1 MAIPNLSATAETF
14 MATVI
19 LIRGGRVMKKFFYFA
34 AFAACVL
41 TSCQQVEKD
50 IKTPEENES
59 QDKKETPGLVFTATT
74 ESSATKTALEENSGN
89 YNVAW
94 RSGDEITI
102 IDAAATPNV
111 GVYSTSSNTTSADFT
126 FASGAEA
133 STAPFKA
140 WYPASIYN
148 NGAPTLPA
156 TQEYVE
162 GNIAGS
168 PMFASSSTTSL
179 KFKNLAGII
188 CLNLST
194 GMADIS
200 VASIALS
207 ATQPM
212 SGPISNA
219 ESLSSETPV
228 AATVSGSAG
237 ITLDCGTGV
246 AINGTPKPFYFAVP
260 AGSYTGLSITVTATT
275 GAYQTF
281 TLKADKTIVVER
293 SQITDI
299 NLTANN
305 ILYDLPAY
313 YSPAEYLAS
322 TGTQYIDTGVPCDWQ
337 DFVDIDFMYTGREP
351 GNVHPSEGGSVFG
364 AHGWSKANGIYEK
377 CIYWRGFGKIA
388 YNFALD
394 TQYNVKTVDGTHSS
408 INGVTYQIDVT
419 GSVDVAPCNFALFAN
434 YSDYNN
440 QGWTYFSIARIYFCK
455 IYDRNHMWLRYFVP
469 CVRTSDGKPGMFDR
483 VTGAFYVNNG
493 TGEFNTNLTPTV
505 TSYDLT
511 AGDVTVPAGETAT
524 VTGSNANSV
533 LTIGTGATVT
543 LEDATLKQIVTEGDA
558 TLILSG
564 TNTQTTEFTG
574 AAIQIAD
581 NATLTIDGTGSLNVD
596 RKWSRDYGCIFGP
609 NSNLVVNGGTM
620 VLYSNKGAGNR
631 VCMAVYLNNYTQN
644 GGSVEAYGRYTNN
657 DANSYVNGMEISN
670 DVLITGGSL
679 RTEGATALWVGNNI
693 SISGGTVTAIGTGA
707 QYSGSTGI
715 VPGGNKTGGKLTIS
729 GGTVRAEGNGGGDGQ
744 GPGIGRRTD
753 ACGDII
759 ISGGDVTV
767 SSTGNGFPGGAAA
780 IGTGTDA
787 VDIGCNIT
795 ITSGITR
802 LVVTKGVN
810 AQAPIGKGNAS
821 SSVGTITIDGVVNP
835 TAESFFENLNLEVS
849 NGGNTWTLTP
859 VSNTPASLA
868 NLKDMVNADKDVSG
882 YIGRYVYSDG
892 SIGTDETDAIG
903 LVAYMNKTATQ
914 LTGINEACRILVLG
928 ISDISSGTDVGAAWD
943 LCNAKG
949 YAIAGVDWSNWRIPT
964 TGQWNV
970 ICQSDG
976 LGQGSFAN
984 LSGDDSKAKLN
995 RALTYWTSS
1004 IHHNDAND
1012 YGWPWTINYSDP
1024 GNDAN
1029 LAYVNW
1035 SWARSDYQ
1043 RAARAVFGF

>member
-14 MATVI
+14 MATVT
-19 LIRGGRVMKKFFYFA
+19 LIRGGRVMKKLFYFA

-41 TSCQQVEKD
+41 TSCQQVEKEED
-50 IKTPEENES
+50 IK
-59 QDKKETPGLVFTATT
+59 TPGLVFTATT
-74 ESSATKTALEENSGN
+74 ESSATKTALEEDSGN

-102 IDAAATPNV
+102 VDAAATPNV
-111 GVYSTSSNTTSADFT
+111 GVYSTSSNTTTSADFT
-126 FASGAEA
+126 FDSGKKA

-237 ITLDCGTGV
+237 VTLNCGAGV

-260 AGSYTGLSITVTATT
+260 EGSYTGLAITVTTT
-275 GAYQTF
+275 GGAYQTF
-281 TLKADKTIVVER
+281 TLKAERSIVVER
-293 SQITDI
+293 SRITSI
-299 NLTANN
+299 SLTANN
-305 ILYDLPAY
+305 I
-313 YSPAEYLAS
+313 
-322 TGTQYIDTGVPCDWQ
+322 
-337 DFVDIDFMYTGREP
+337 
-351 GNVHPSEGGSVFG
+351 HSE
-364 AHGWSKANGIYEK
+364 
-377 CIYWRGFGKIA
+377 
-388 YNFALD
+388 
-394 TQYNVKTVDGTHSS
+394 
-408 INGVTYQIDVT
+408 
-419 GSVDVAPCNFALFAN
+419 
-434 YSDYNN
+434 
-440 QGWTYFSIARIYFCK
+440 
-455 IYDRNHMWLRYFVP
+455 
-469 CVRTSDGKPGMFDR
+469 
-483 VTGAFYVNNG
+483 
-493 TGEFNTNLTPTV
+493 
-505 TSYDLT
+505 YDLT
-511 AGDVTVPAGETAT
+511 ADNVTVPAGAMAT
-524 VTGSNANSV
+524 VSGSSDAHT
-533 LTIGTGATVT
+533 LTIEAGATVT
-543 LEDATLKQIVTEGDA
+543 LEDATCKQIITHGDA
-558 TLILSG
+558 TLILNG
-564 TNTQTTEFTG
+564 ANVVAPITTDRFN
-574 AAIQIAD
+574 AIIPAD
-581 NATLTIDGTGSLNVD
+581 NSTLTIGGTGSLD
-596 RKWSRDYGCIFGP
+596 CSRWSSGTMNYCIN
-609 NSNLVVNGGTM
+609 NSTVNLVIDGG
-620 VLYSNKGAGNR
+620 VLTFNSSRYRSPS
-631 VCMAVYLNNYTQN
+631 AVVVNNYTQT
-644 GGSVEAYGRYTNN
+644 GGTVSISVSSNNSDGDRYPEGLYAYGN
-657 DANSYVNGMEISN
+657 IS
-670 DVLITGGSL
+670 ISGGSL
-679 RTEGATALWVGNNI
+679 TANGSVAVFAKGDMTICGGTVNATGDYRHYYGSSGLTALGTLT
-693 SISGGTVTAIGTGA
+693 ISGGTVTA
-707 QYSGSTGI
+707 SGSGGAVTGPGIGSVSTCGDI
-715 VPGGNKTGGKLTIS
+715 VIS
-729 GGTVRAEGNGGGDGQ
+729 GGTVTATGNNSYGAYGSAGIGTCSGGG
-744 GPGIGRRTD
+744 T
-753 ACGDII
+753 CG
-759 ISGGDVTV
+759 
-767 SSTGNGFPGGAAA
+767 
-780 IGTGTDA
+780 
-787 VDIGCNIT
+787 NIT
-795 ITSGITR
+795 ITNGITR
-802 LVVTKGVN
+802 LVVTKASN
-810 AQAPIGKGNAS
+810 AQAPIGNGNPS
-821 SSVGTITIDGVVNP
+821 GTVGTITIDGVVNP

-859 VSNTPASLA
+859 ASNTPASLA
-868 NLKDMVNADKDVSG
+868 HLKDLVNAGKDASA
-882 YIGRYVYSDG
+882 YLGRYVYADG

-1004 IHHNDAND
+1004 IHHNDAMD

-1035 SWARSDYQ
+1035 GWARSDNQ

>member
-1 MAIPNLSATAETF
+1 MAIPNLSAKEETF

-19 LIRGGRVMKKFFYFA
+19 LIRGGRVMKKLFYFA

-41 TSCQQVEKD
+41 TSCQQALDIQEK
-50 IKTPEENES
+50 EE
-59 QDKKETPGLVFTATT
+59 DLKTPGLVFTATT
-74 ESSATKTALEENSGN
+74 ESSATKTALEEESGN
-89 YNVAW
+89 YNVVW

-111 GVYSTSSNTTSADFT
+111 GVYSTGSNTTSADFT
-126 FASGAEA
+126 FDSGKKASA
-133 STAPFKA
+133 APFKA

-156 TQEYVE
+156 TQKYVE

-260 AGSYTGLSITVTATT
+260 AGTYSGLSITVRATT

-293 SQITDI
+293 SKITDI

-305 ILYDLPAY
+305 I
-313 YSPAEYLAS
+313 
-322 TGTQYIDTGVPCDWQ
+322 
-337 DFVDIDFMYTGREP
+337 
-351 GNVHPSEGGSVFG
+351 HSEF
-364 AHGWSKANGIYEK
+364 
-377 CIYWRGFGKIA
+377 
-388 YNFALD
+388 
-394 TQYNVKTVDGTHSS
+394 
-408 INGVTYQIDVT
+408 
-419 GSVDVAPCNFALFAN
+419 
-434 YSDYNN
+434 
-440 QGWTYFSIARIYFCK
+440 
-455 IYDRNHMWLRYFVP
+455 
-469 CVRTSDGKPGMFDR
+469 
-483 VTGAFYVNNG
+483 
-493 TGEFNTNLTPTV
+493 
-505 TSYDLT
+505 DLT
-511 AGDVTVPAGETAT
+511 AGDVTVPAGALAT
-524 VTGSNANSV
+524 VTGSSDEHT
-533 LTIGTGATVT
+533 LTIGAGATVT
-543 LEDATLKQIVTEGDA
+543 LEDATCKQIITHGDA
-558 TLILSG
+558 TLILNG
-564 TNTQTTEFTG
+564 ANVVAPITTDRFN
-574 AAIQIAD
+574 AIIPAD
-581 NATLTIDGTGSLNVD
+581 NSTLTIGGTGSLD
-596 RKWSRDYGCIFGP
+596 CSRWSSGTMNYCIN
-609 NSNLVVNGGTM
+609 NSTVNLVIDGGVLTFNSSRYKSPSAVVVND
-620 VLYSNKGAGNR
+620 
-631 VCMAVYLNNYTQN
+631 YTQN
-644 GGSVEAYGRYTNN
+644 SGTVSISVSSNNNDGDRYPEGLYAYGNISISGGSLTANGSVAVFAKGDMTISGGTVSATGDYRHYYGSSGLTALGTLTISGGSVTASGSGG
-657 DANSYVNGMEISN
+657 AV
-670 DVLITGGSL
+670 TGPGIGSVS
-679 RTEGATALWVGNNI
+679 TCGDIV
-693 SISGGTVTAIGTGA
+693 ISGGTVTATGSNSYGANGSAGIGTG
-707 QYSGSTGI
+707 
-715 VPGGNKTGGKLTIS
+715 S
-729 GGTVRAEGNGGGDGQ
+729 GGGT
-744 GPGIGRRTD
+744 
-753 ACGDII
+753 CGH
-759 ISGGDVTV
+759 
-767 SSTGNGFPGGAAA
+767 
-780 IGTGTDA
+780 
-787 VDIGCNIT
+787 IT

-802 LVVTKGVN
+802 LVVTKASS
-810 AQAPIGKGNAS
+810 AQAPIGNGKPDGT
-821 SSVGTITIDGVVNP
+821 VGTITIDGVVNP

-859 VSNTPASLA
+859 ASNTPASLA
-868 NLKDMVNADKDVSG
+868 HLKDLVNAGKDASA
-882 YIGRYVYSDG
+882 YLGRYVYADG

-949 YAIAGVDWSNWRIPT
+949 YAIAGADWSNWRIPT

-1043 RAARAVFGF
+1043 RATRAVFGF

>member
-1 MAIPNLSATAETF
+1 
-14 MATVI
+14 
-19 LIRGGRVMKKFFYFA
+19 MKKLFYFA

-41 TSCQQVEKD
+41 TSCQQALDIQEK
-50 IKTPEENES
+50 EE
-59 QDKKETPGLVFTATT
+59 DLKTPGLVFTATT
-74 ESSATKTALEENSGN
+74 ESSATKTALEEDSGN

-102 IDAAATPNV
+102 VDAAATPNV
-111 GVYSTSSNTTSADFT
+111 GVYSTDSNTTSADFT
-126 FASGAEA
+126 FASGKKA

-156 TQEYVE
+156 TQKYVE

-200 VASIALS
+200 VARIALS

-237 ITLDCGTGV
+237 VTLDCGAGV

-260 AGSYTGLSITVTATT
+260 AGSYTGLAITVTTT
-275 GAYQTF
+275 GGAYQTF
-281 TLKADKTIVVER
+281 TLKADRTIVVGR

-305 ILYDLPAY
+305 I
-313 YSPAEYLAS
+313 
-322 TGTQYIDTGVPCDWQ
+322 
-337 DFVDIDFMYTGREP
+337 
-351 GNVHPSEGGSVFG
+351 HSE
-364 AHGWSKANGIYEK
+364 
-377 CIYWRGFGKIA
+377 
-388 YNFALD
+388 
-394 TQYNVKTVDGTHSS
+394 
-408 INGVTYQIDVT
+408 
-419 GSVDVAPCNFALFAN
+419 
-434 YSDYNN
+434 
-440 QGWTYFSIARIYFCK
+440 
-455 IYDRNHMWLRYFVP
+455 
-469 CVRTSDGKPGMFDR
+469 
-483 VTGAFYVNNG
+483 
-493 TGEFNTNLTPTV
+493 
-505 TSYDLT
+505 YDLT
-511 AGDVTVPAGETAT
+511 ADNITVPAGAVAT
-524 VTGSNANSV
+524 VSGSSDAHT
-533 LTIGTGATVT
+533 LTIEAGATVT
-543 LEDATLKQIVTEGDA
+543 LEDATCKQIITHGDA
-558 TLILSG
+558 TLILNG
-564 TNTQTTEFTG
+564 ANVVAPITTDRFN
-574 AAIQIAD
+574 AIIPAD
-581 NATLTIDGTGSLNVD
+581 NSTLTIGGTGSLD
-596 RKWSRDYGCIFGP
+596 CSRWSSGTMNYCIN
-609 NSNLVVNGGTM
+609 NSTVNLVIDGG
-620 VLYSNKGAGNR
+620 VLTFNSSRYKSPS
-631 VCMAVYLNNYTQN
+631 AVVVNNYTQN
-644 GGSVEAYGRYTNN
+644 SGTVSISVSSNNNDGDRYPEGLYAYGN
-657 DANSYVNGMEISN
+657 IS
-670 DVLITGGSL
+670 ISGGSL
-679 RTEGATALWVGNNI
+679 TANGSVAVFAKGDMTISGGTVSATGDYRHYYGSSGLTALGTLT
-693 SISGGTVTAIGTGA
+693 ISGGTVTA
-707 QYSGSTGI
+707 SGSGGAVTGPGIGSVSTCGDI
-715 VPGGNKTGGKLTIS
+715 VIS
-729 GGTVRAEGNGGGDGQ
+729 GGTVTA
-744 GPGIGRRTD
+744 
-753 ACGDII
+753 
-759 ISGGDVTV
+759 
-767 SSTGNGFPGGAAA
+767 TGNNSYSAYGSAG
-780 IGTGTDA
+780 IGTGSGVGTC
-787 VDIGCNIT
+787 GNIT
-795 ITSGITR
+795 ITNGITR
-802 LVVTKGVN
+802 LVITKASN
-810 AQAPIGKGNAS
+810 AQAPIGNGNPS
-821 SSVGTITIDGVVNP
+821 GTVGTITIDGVVTP
-835 TAESFFENLNLEVS
+835 AAESFFENLNLEVS

-859 VSNTPASLA
+859 ASNTPASLA
-868 NLKDMVNADKDVSG
+868 HLKDLVNAGKDASA
-882 YIGRYVYSDG
+882 YLGRYVYADG

-1004 IHHNDAND
+1004 IHHNDTMD

-1043 RAARAVFGF
+1043 RAARAVFGY

>member
-1 MAIPNLSATAETF
+1 
-14 MATVI
+14 
-19 LIRGGRVMKKFFYFA
+19 MKKLFYFA

-41 TSCQQVEKD
+41 TSCQQVLDIQEKEEA

-59 QDKKETPGLVFTATT
+59 QGKKETPGLVFTAIT

-102 IDAAATPNV
+102 VDAAATPNV
-111 GVYSTSSNTTSADFT
+111 GVYSTTSNTTSADFT
-126 FASGAEA
+126 FALKGAEA

-237 ITLDCGTGV
+237 VTLNCGAGV

-281 TLKADKTIVVER
+281 TLKADRTIVVER

-377 CIYWRGFGKIA
+377 CIYWRGFGKID
-388 YNFALD
+388 YDFALD
-394 TQYNVKTVDGTHSS
+394 TRYNVKTVDGTHSS

-419 GSVDVAPCNFALFAN
+419 GSVGVAPSNFALFAN
-434 YSDYNN
+434 YSDYNS
-440 QGWTYFSIARIYFCK
+440 QGWTYFSVARIYSCK
-455 IYDRNHMWLRYFVP
+455 LYDSNHMWLRYFVP
-469 CVRTSDGKPGMFDR
+469 CVRTADGKPGMFDR
-483 VTGAFYVNNG
+483 VAGTFYTNSG
-493 TGEFNTNLTPTV
+493 TGEFTTDL
-505 TSYDLT
+505 SSSIYDLT
-511 AGDVTVPAGETAT
+511 SGNVTVPEATTAK
-524 VTGSNANSV
+524 VTGTNADAV
-533 LTIGTGATVT
+533 LTIGAGATVT

-564 TNTQTTEFTG
+564 TNTQNTEFTG

-581 NATLTIDGTGSLNVD
+581 NATLTIDGTGSLNVN
-596 RKWSRDYGCIFGP
+596 RGWSYDYGCIFGP

-644 GGSVEAYGRYTNN
+644 GGSVEAYGQFTNN
-657 DANSYVNGMEISN
+657 DSNSYANGMQISN

-693 SISGGTVTAIGTGA
+693 SISGGTVTAIGSSA

-780 IGTGTDA
+780 IGSGSDA
-787 VDIGCNIT
+787 VAVGCNIT

-835 TAESFFENLNLEVS
+835 TAESFFEHLNLEVS

-859 VSNTPASLA
+859 ASNTPPTSLA
-868 NLKDMVNADKDVSG
+868 DLKDMVNAGKDASA
-882 YIGRYVYSDG
+882 YLGRYVYADG
-892 SIGTDETDAIG
+892 RIGTDATDAIG
-903 LVAYMNKTATQ
+903 LVAYMASTGSAVTAVD
-914 LTGINEACRILVLG
+914 ASCRILVMDLA
-928 ISDISSGTDVGAAWD
+928 DLTDVSCDEAWGV
-943 LCNAKG
+943 LNGKPV
-949 YAIAGVDWSNWRIPT
+949 AITGVNWTNWRVPST
-964 TGQWNV
+964 SQWIG
-970 ICQSDG
+970 ICSAGG
-976 LGQGSFAN
+976 LGLGSFAN
-984 LSGDDSKAKLN
+984 LCGSESKAKLSQS
-995 RALTYWTSS
+995 LVYWTSS
-1004 IHHNDAND
+1004 IHHSDAYD
-1012 YGWPWTINYSDP
+1012 MGWPYTIQYSTDT
-1024 GNDAN
+1024 NDDSN
-1029 LAYVNW
+1029 HITKVYWN
-1035 SWARSDYQ
+1035 WARSDNK
-1043 RAARAVFGF
+1043 RNARAVFGF

>member
-1 MAIPNLSATAETF
+1 MAIPNLSAKEETF

-19 LIRGGRVMKKFFYFA
+19 LIRGGRVMKKLFYFA

-41 TSCQQVEKD
+41 TSCQQALDIQEK
-50 IKTPEENES
+50 EE
-59 QDKKETPGLVFTATT
+59 DLKTPGLVFTATT
-74 ESSATKTALEENSGN
+74 ESSATKTALEEESGN
-89 YNVAW
+89 YNVVW

-111 GVYSTSSNTTSADFT
+111 GVYSTGSNTTSADFT
-126 FASGAEA
+126 FDSGKKASA
-133 STAPFKA
+133 APFKA

-156 TQEYVE
+156 TQKYVE

-219 ESLSSETPV
+219 EFLSSETPV

-260 AGSYTGLSITVTATT
+260 AGTYSGLSITVRATT

-293 SQITDI
+293 SKITDI

-305 ILYDLPAY
+305 I
-313 YSPAEYLAS
+313 
-322 TGTQYIDTGVPCDWQ
+322 
-337 DFVDIDFMYTGREP
+337 
-351 GNVHPSEGGSVFG
+351 HSEF
-364 AHGWSKANGIYEK
+364 
-377 CIYWRGFGKIA
+377 
-388 YNFALD
+388 
-394 TQYNVKTVDGTHSS
+394 
-408 INGVTYQIDVT
+408 
-419 GSVDVAPCNFALFAN
+419 
-434 YSDYNN
+434 
-440 QGWTYFSIARIYFCK
+440 
-455 IYDRNHMWLRYFVP
+455 
-469 CVRTSDGKPGMFDR
+469 
-483 VTGAFYVNNG
+483 
-493 TGEFNTNLTPTV
+493 
-505 TSYDLT
+505 DLT
-511 AGDVTVPAGETAT
+511 AGDVTVPAGALAT
-524 VTGSNANSV
+524 VTGSSDEHT
-533 LTIGTGATVT
+533 LTIGAGATVT
-543 LEDATLKQIVTEGDA
+543 LEDATCKQIITHGDA
-558 TLILSG
+558 TLILNG
-564 TNTQTTEFTG
+564 ANVVAPITTDRFN
-574 AAIQIAD
+574 AIIPAD
-581 NATLTIDGTGSLNVD
+581 NSTLTIGGTGSLD
-596 RKWSRDYGCIFGP
+596 CSRWSSGTMNYCIN
-609 NSNLVVNGGTM
+609 NSTVNLVIDGGVLTFNSSRYKSPSAVVVND
-620 VLYSNKGAGNR
+620 
-631 VCMAVYLNNYTQN
+631 YTQN
-644 GGSVEAYGRYTNN
+644 SGTVSISVSSNNNDGDRYPEGLYAYGNISISGGSLTANGSVAVFAKGDMTISGGTVSATGDYRHYYGSSGLTALGTLTISGGSVTASGSGG
-657 DANSYVNGMEISN
+657 AV
-670 DVLITGGSL
+670 TGPGIGSVS
-679 RTEGATALWVGNNI
+679 TCGDIV
-693 SISGGTVTAIGTGA
+693 ISGGTVTATGSNSYGANGSAGIGTG
-707 QYSGSTGI
+707 
-715 VPGGNKTGGKLTIS
+715 S
-729 GGTVRAEGNGGGDGQ
+729 GGGT
-744 GPGIGRRTD
+744 
-753 ACGDII
+753 CGH
-759 ISGGDVTV
+759 
-767 SSTGNGFPGGAAA
+767 
-780 IGTGTDA
+780 
-787 VDIGCNIT
+787 IT

-802 LVVTKGVN
+802 LVVTKASS
-810 AQAPIGKGNAS
+810 AQAPIGNGKPDGT
-821 SSVGTITIDGVVNP
+821 VGTITIDGVVNP

-859 VSNTPASLA
+859 ASNTPASLA
-868 NLKDMVNADKDVSG
+868 HLKDLVNAGKDASA
-882 YIGRYVYSDG
+882 YLGRYVYADG

-949 YAIAGVDWSNWRIPT
+949 YAIAGADWSNWRIPT

>member
-1 MAIPNLSATAETF
+1 
-14 MATVI
+14 
-19 LIRGGRVMKKFFYFA
+19 MKKLFYFA
-34 AFAACVL
+34 AFVACVL
-41 TSCQQVEKD
+41 TSCQQVLDIQENEED

-59 QDKKETPGLVFTATT
+59 QGKKETPGLVFTATT

-102 IDAAATPNV
+102 VDAAATPNV
-111 GVYSTSSNTTSADFT
+111 GVYSTTSNTTSAHFT
-126 FASGAEA
+126 FASGTEA

-148 NGAPTLPA
+148 NGTPALPSA
-156 TQEYVE
+156 QEYVE

-237 ITLDCGTGV
+237 ITLNCGAGV

-260 AGSYTGLSITVTATT
+260 AGTYSGLSITITATS
-275 GAYQTF
+275 GATQTF
-281 TLKADKTIVVER
+281 TLKAERTIVVER
-293 SQITDI
+293 SQITNI

-305 ILYDLPAY
+305 I
-313 YSPAEYLAS
+313 
-322 TGTQYIDTGVPCDWQ
+322 
-337 DFVDIDFMYTGREP
+337 
-351 GNVHPSEGGSVFG
+351 HSE
-364 AHGWSKANGIYEK
+364 
-377 CIYWRGFGKIA
+377 
-388 YNFALD
+388 
-394 TQYNVKTVDGTHSS
+394 
-408 INGVTYQIDVT
+408 
-419 GSVDVAPCNFALFAN
+419 
-434 YSDYNN
+434 
-440 QGWTYFSIARIYFCK
+440 
-455 IYDRNHMWLRYFVP
+455 
-469 CVRTSDGKPGMFDR
+469 
-483 VTGAFYVNNG
+483 
-493 TGEFNTNLTPTV
+493 
-505 TSYDLT
+505 YDLT
-511 AGDVTVPAGETAT
+511 ADNVTVPAGALAT
-524 VTGSNANSV
+524 VTGSSDEHT
-533 LTIGTGATVT
+533 LTIGAGATVT
-543 LEDATLKQIVTEGDA
+543 LEDATCKQIITHGDA
-558 TLILSG
+558 TLILNG
-564 TNTQTTEFTG
+564 ANVVAPITTDHFN
-574 AAIQIAD
+574 AIIPAD
-581 NATLTIDGTGSLNVD
+581 NSTLTIGGTGSLD
-596 RKWSRDYGCIFGP
+596 CSRWSSGTMNYCIN
-609 NSNLVVNGGTM
+609 NSTVNLVIDGG
-620 VLYSNKGAGNR
+620 VLTFNSSRYRSPS
-631 VCMAVYLNNYTQN
+631 AVVVNNYTQT
-644 GGSVEAYGRYTNN
+644 GGTVSISVSSNNSDGDRYPEGLYAYGN
-657 DANSYVNGMEISN
+657 IS
-670 DVLITGGSL
+670 ISGGSL
-679 RTEGATALWVGNNI
+679 TANGSVAVFAKGDMTICGGTVNATGDYRHYYGSSGLTALGTLT
-693 SISGGTVTAIGTGA
+693 ISGGTVTA
-707 QYSGSTGI
+707 SGSGGAVTGPGIGSVSTCGDI
-715 VPGGNKTGGKLTIS
+715 VIS
-729 GGTVRAEGNGGGDGQ
+729 GGTVTA
-744 GPGIGRRTD
+744 
-753 ACGDII
+753 
-759 ISGGDVTV
+759 
-767 SSTGNGFPGGAAA
+767 TGNNSYGAYGSAG
-780 IGTGTDA
+780 IGTGSGGGTC
-787 VDIGCNIT
+787 GHIT

-802 LVVTKGVN
+802 LVVTKASS
-810 AQAPIGKGNAS
+810 AQAPIGNGKPDGT
-821 SSVGTITIDGVVNP
+821 VGTITIDGVENP
-835 TAESFFENLNLEVS
+835 TAESFFEGLSLAVS

-859 VSNTPASLA
+859 ASNTPASLA
-868 NLKDMVNADKDVSG
+868 HLKDLVNAGKDASA
-882 YIGRYVYSDG
+882 YLGRYVYADG

-1004 IHHNDAND
+1004 IHHNDAMD

-1035 SWARSDYQ
+1035 GWARSDNQ

>member
-1 MAIPNLSATAETF
+1 
-14 MATVI
+14 
-19 LIRGGRVMKKFFYFA
+19 MKKLFYFA

-41 TSCQQVEKD
+41 TSCQQVLDIQEKEED

-59 QDKKETPGLVFTATT
+59 QGKKETPGLVFTATT
-74 ESSATKTALEENSGN
+74 ESSGTKTALEEDSGN

-102 IDAAATPNV
+102 IDAAATPHV
-111 GVYSTSSNTTSADFT
+111 GVYTTISNTTSADFT
-126 FASGAEA
+126 FALKGAEA

-148 NGAPTLPA
+148 NGTPALPSA
-156 TQEYVE
+156 QEYVE
-162 GNIAGS
+162 GNIACS

-219 ESLSSETPV
+219 GSLSSETAV

-237 ITLDCGTGV
+237 VTLYCGAGV

-260 AGSYTGLSITVTATT
+260 AGTYTGLSITVIATT

-305 ILYDLPAY
+305 ILYDLPAS

-322 TGTQYIDTGVPCDWQ
+322 DGTQYIDTGVPCDWQ
-337 DFVDIDFMYTGREP
+337 DFVDIDFMYTGTEP

-364 AHGWSKANGIYEK
+364 AHGWSQANGIYEK

-388 YNFALD
+388 YDFALD

-408 INGVTYQIDVT
+408 INGVSYQIDDT
-419 GSVDVAPCNFALFAN
+419 GSAGVAPSNFALFAN
-434 YSDYNN
+434 YSDYNS
-440 QGWTYFSIARIYFCK
+440 QGWTYFSVARIYSCK
-455 IYDRNHMWLRYFVP
+455 LYDSNHMWLRYFVP
-469 CVRTSDGKPGMFDR
+469 CVRTADGKPGMFDR
-483 VTGAFYVNNG
+483 VTGAFYTNSG
-493 TGEFNTNLTPTV
+493 TGEFTTDL
-505 TSYDLT
+505 SSSIYDLT
-511 AGDVTVPAGETAT
+511 SGNVTVPEGATAT
-524 VTGSNANSV
+524 VTGTNADAV
-533 LTIGTGATVT
+533 LTIGAGATVT
-543 LEDATLKQIVTEGDA
+543 MEDATCRQIITQGDA
-558 TLILSG
+558 TLIL
-564 TNTQTTEFTG
+564 NG
-574 AAIQIAD
+574 ANVVAPITVDGFNAIIPAD
-581 NATLTIDGTGSLNVD
+581 NSTLTIGGTGSLDCSRWTSGTMNYCINNSTVD
-596 RKWSRDYGCIFGP
+596 LVIEGGVLTFNSSRYKSP
-609 NSNLVVNGGTM
+609 SAVVVNNYRQTGGT
-620 VLYSNKGAGNR
+620 VSISVSSNNNDGDRYPEGLY
-631 VCMAVYLNNYTQN
+631 
-644 GGSVEAYGRYTNN
+644 AYGNI
-657 DANSYVNGMEISN
+657 DIS
-670 DVLITGGSL
+670 GGSL
-679 RTEGATALWVGNNI
+679 TANGSVAVFAKGDMTICGGTVNATGDYRHYYGSSGLTALGTLT
-693 SISGGTVTAIGTGA
+693 ISGGTVTA
-707 QYSGSTGI
+707 SGSGGAVTGPGIGSVSTCGDI
-715 VPGGNKTGGKLTIS
+715 VIS
-729 GGTVRAEGNGGGDGQ
+729 GGTVTA
-744 GPGIGRRTD
+744 
-753 ACGDII
+753 
-759 ISGGDVTV
+759 
-767 SSTGNGFPGGAAA
+767 TGNNSYGANGSAG
-780 IGTGTDA
+780 IGTGSGGGTC
-787 VDIGCNIT
+787 GNIT

-802 LVVTKGVN
+802 LVVTKASS
-810 AQAPIGKGNAS
+810 AQTPIGKGNAS

-859 VSNTPASLA
+859 ASNTLPTSLA
-868 NLKDMVNADKDVSG
+868 DLKDMVNAGKDASA
-882 YIGRYVYSDG
+882 YLGRYVYADG

-1004 IHHNDAND
+1004 IHHNDNMD

-1035 SWARSDYQ
+1035 SWARSDNQ

>member
-1 MAIPNLSATAETF
+1 
-14 MATVI
+14 
-19 LIRGGRVMKKFFYFA
+19 MKKLFYFA
-34 AFAACVL
+34 AFAACLL
-41 TSCQQVEKD
+41 TSCQQVEKEED
-50 IKTPEENES
+50 LKTPEENES

-74 ESSATKTALEENSGN
+74 ESSATKTALEEDSGN

-148 NGAPTLPA
+148 NGAPTLPSA
-156 TQEYVE
+156 QEYVE

-237 ITLDCGTGV
+237 ITLDCGAGV

-260 AGSYTGLSITVTATT
+260 AGTYSGLSITVTATT

-293 SQITDI
+293 SLITDI

-305 ILYDLPAY
+305 I
-313 YSPAEYLAS
+313 
-322 TGTQYIDTGVPCDWQ
+322 
-337 DFVDIDFMYTGREP
+337 
-351 GNVHPSEGGSVFG
+351 HSEF
-364 AHGWSKANGIYEK
+364 
-377 CIYWRGFGKIA
+377 
-388 YNFALD
+388 
-394 TQYNVKTVDGTHSS
+394 
-408 INGVTYQIDVT
+408 
-419 GSVDVAPCNFALFAN
+419 
-434 YSDYNN
+434 
-440 QGWTYFSIARIYFCK
+440 
-455 IYDRNHMWLRYFVP
+455 
-469 CVRTSDGKPGMFDR
+469 
-483 VTGAFYVNNG
+483 
-493 TGEFNTNLTPTV
+493 
-505 TSYDLT
+505 DLT
-511 AGDVTVPAGETAT
+511 AGDVIVPAGALAT

-533 LTIGTGATVT
+533 LTIGAGATVT
-543 LEDATLKQIVTEGDA
+543 LEDATLKQIVTLGDA

-564 TNTQTTEFTG
+564 TNTQNTEFTG

-596 RKWSRDYGCIFGP
+596 RGWSQNYGCIYGP
-609 NSNLVVNGGTM
+609 NANLIVNGGTM
-620 VLYSNKGAGNR
+620 ELLSNKGAGSSNTW
-631 VCMAVYLNNYTQN
+631 VAINLNNYTQN
-644 GGSVEAYGRYTNN
+644 GGSVEAYGQFTNN
-657 DANSYVNGMEISN
+657 DANSYANGMQISN

-693 SISGGTVTAIGTGA
+693 SISGGTVTAIGSGA

-787 VDIGCNIT
+787 TDVGCNIT

-835 TAESFFENLNLEVS
+835 TAESFFEHLNLEVS

-859 VSNTPASLA
+859 ASNTPPTSLA
-868 NLKDMVNADKDVSG
+868 DLKDMVNAGRNLNG
-882 YIGRYVYSDG
+882 YLGRYVYANG
-892 SIGTDETDAIG
+892 SIGTDATDAIG
-903 LVAYMNKTATQ
+903 LVAYMASTGSAVTAVD
-914 LTGINEACRILVLG
+914 ASCRILVMDLA
-928 ISDISSGTDVGAAWD
+928 DLTDVSCDEAWGV
-943 LCNAKG
+943 LNGKPV
-949 YAIAGVDWSNWRIPT
+949 AITGVNWTNWRVPST
-964 TGQWNV
+964 SQWIG
-970 ICQSDG
+970 ICSASG
-976 LGQGSFAN
+976 LGLGSFAN
-984 LSGDDSKAKLN
+984 LCGSESKAKLSQS
-995 RALTYWTSS
+995 LVYWTSS
-1004 IHHNDAND
+1004 IHHSDAYD
-1012 YGWPWTINYSDP
+1012 MGWPYTIQYSTDT
-1024 GNDAN
+1024 NDDSN
-1029 LAYVNW
+1029 HITKVYWN
-1035 SWARSDYQ
+1035 WARSDNK
-1043 RAARAVFGF
+1043 RNARAVFGF

>member
-1 MAIPNLSATAETF
+1 
-14 MATVI
+14 
-19 LIRGGRVMKKFFYFA
+19 MKKFFYFA

-41 TSCQQVEKD
+41 TSCQRVEKEED

-59 QDKKETPGLVFTATT
+59 QGKKETPGLVFTATT
-74 ESSATKTALEENSGN
+74 ESSATKTALEEDSGN

-102 IDAAATPNV
+102 VDAAATPNV

-126 FASGAEA
+126 FDSGKKA

-237 ITLDCGTGV
+237 VTLDCGAGV
-246 AINGTPKPFYFAVP
+246 AINDTPKPFYFAVP
-260 AGSYTGLSITVTATT
+260 AGTYSGLSITVIATT
-275 GAYQTF
+275 GADQTF

-293 SQITDI
+293 SKITDI

-419 GSVDVAPCNFALFAN
+419 GSVGVAPCNFALFAN
-434 YSDYNN
+434 YSDYNS
-440 QGWTYFSIARIYFCK
+440 QGWTYFSVARIYSCK
-455 IYDRNHMWLRYFVP
+455 LYDSNHMWLRYFVP

-483 VTGAFYVNNG
+483 VTGAFYTNSG
-493 TGEFNTNLTPTV
+493 TGEFSANLIPTI
-505 TSYDLT
+505 YDLT
-511 AGDVTVPAGETAT
+511 GGNVTVPEGATAK
-524 VTGSNANSV
+524 VTGSSDENT
-533 LTIGTGATVT
+533 LTIGAGATVT
-543 LEDATLKQIVTEGDA
+543 MEDATCRQIITQGDA
-558 TLILSG
+558 TLIL
-564 TNTQTTEFTG
+564 NG
-574 AAIQIAD
+574 ANVVAPITVDRFNAIIPAD
-581 NATLTIDGTGSLNVD
+581 NSTLTIGGTGSLDCSRWTSGTMNYCINNSTVD
-596 RKWSRDYGCIFGP
+596 LVIEGGVLTFNSSRYRSP
-609 NSNLVVNGGTM
+609 SAVVVNNYRQTGGT
-620 VLYSNKGAGNR
+620 VSISVSSNNSDGDRYPEGLYAWGN
-631 VCMAVYLNNYTQN
+631 
-644 GGSVEAYGRYTNN
+644 
-657 DANSYVNGMEISN
+657 IS
-670 DVLITGGSL
+670 ISGGSL
-679 RTEGATALWVGNNI
+679 TSNGSIAVYAKGDMTISGGTVNATGDYRHYYGSSGLTALGTLT
-693 SISGGTVTAIGTGA
+693 ISGGTVTA
-707 QYSGSTGI
+707 SGSGGAVTGPGIGSVSTCGDI
-715 VPGGNKTGGKLTIS
+715 VIS
-729 GGTVRAEGNGGGDGQ
+729 GGTVTA
-744 GPGIGRRTD
+744 
-753 ACGDII
+753 
-759 ISGGDVTV
+759 
-767 SSTGNGFPGGAAA
+767 TGNNSYGANGSAG
-780 IGTGTDA
+780 IGTGSGGGTC
-787 VDIGCNIT
+787 GNIT

-802 LVVTKGVN
+802 LVVTKASS

-859 VSNTPASLA
+859 ASNTPPTSLA
-868 NLKDMVNADKDVSG
+868 DLKDMVNAGKDASA
-882 YIGRYVYSDG
+882 YLGRYVYADG
-892 SIGTDETDAIG
+892 SIGTDATGAIG
-903 LVAYMNKTATQ
+903 LVAYIAT
-914 LTGINEACRILVLG
+914 TGEEVTIINEGCRILV
-928 ISDISSGTDVGAAWD
+928 
-943 LCNAKG
+943 
-949 YAIAGVDWSNWRIPT
+949 IAPEDRDATRYDYING
-964 TGQWNV
+964 
-970 ICQSDG
+970 G
-976 LGQGSFAN
+976 LGLGLALSSVSYSYWIVPTKTQWEAIYGSNGLGNGSFSN
-984 LSGDDSKAKLN
+984 LCGDSSLAKLYSDRRYWSSTVHSHYEAGMTWYDRIWAVTN
-995 RALTYWTSS
+995 GEWTYLRDDT
-1004 IHHNDAND
+1004 
-1012 YGWPWTINYSDP
+1012 NYS
-1024 GNDAN
+1024 
-1029 LAYVNW
+1029 YV
-1035 SWARSDYQ
+1035 
-1043 RAARAVFGF
+1043 RAIFGF

>member
-1 MAIPNLSATAETF
+1 
-14 MATVI
+14 
-19 LIRGGRVMKKFFYFA
+19 MKKLFYFA

-41 TSCQQVEKD
+41 TSCQQVEKEED
-50 IKTPEENES
+50 IK
-59 QDKKETPGLVFTATT
+59 TPGLVFTATT
-74 ESSATKTALEENSGN
+74 ESSATKTALEEDSGN

-102 IDAAATPNV
+102 VDAAATPNV
-111 GVYSTSSNTTSADFT
+111 GVYSTSSNTTTSADFT
-126 FASGAEA
+126 FDSGKKA

-237 ITLDCGTGV
+237 VTLNCGAGV

-260 AGSYTGLSITVTATT
+260 EGSYTGLAITVTTT
-275 GAYQTF
+275 GGAYQTF
-281 TLKADKTIVVER
+281 TLKAERSIVVER
-293 SQITDI
+293 SRITSI
-299 NLTANN
+299 SLTANN
-305 ILYDLPAY
+305 I
-313 YSPAEYLAS
+313 
-322 TGTQYIDTGVPCDWQ
+322 
-337 DFVDIDFMYTGREP
+337 
-351 GNVHPSEGGSVFG
+351 HSE
-364 AHGWSKANGIYEK
+364 
-377 CIYWRGFGKIA
+377 
-388 YNFALD
+388 
-394 TQYNVKTVDGTHSS
+394 
-408 INGVTYQIDVT
+408 
-419 GSVDVAPCNFALFAN
+419 
-434 YSDYNN
+434 
-440 QGWTYFSIARIYFCK
+440 
-455 IYDRNHMWLRYFVP
+455 
-469 CVRTSDGKPGMFDR
+469 
-483 VTGAFYVNNG
+483 
-493 TGEFNTNLTPTV
+493 
-505 TSYDLT
+505 YDLT
-511 AGDVTVPAGETAT
+511 ADNVTVPAGAMAT
-524 VTGSNANSV
+524 VSGSSDAHT
-533 LTIGTGATVT
+533 LTIEAGATVT
-543 LEDATLKQIVTEGDA
+543 LEDATCKQIITHGDA
-558 TLILSG
+558 TLILNG
-564 TNTQTTEFTG
+564 ANVVAPITTDRFN
-574 AAIQIAD
+574 AIIPAD
-581 NATLTIDGTGSLNVD
+581 NSTLTIGGTGSLD
-596 RKWSRDYGCIFGP
+596 CSRWSSGTMNYCIN
-609 NSNLVVNGGTM
+609 NSTVNLVIDGG
-620 VLYSNKGAGNR
+620 VLTFNSSRYRSPS
-631 VCMAVYLNNYTQN
+631 AVVVNNYTQT
-644 GGSVEAYGRYTNN
+644 GGTVSISVSSNNSDGDRYPEGLYAYGN
-657 DANSYVNGMEISN
+657 IS
-670 DVLITGGSL
+670 ISGGSL
-679 RTEGATALWVGNNI
+679 TANGSVAVFAKGDMTICGGTVNATGDYRHYYGSSGLTALGTLT
-693 SISGGTVTAIGTGA
+693 ISGGTVTA
-707 QYSGSTGI
+707 SGSGGAVTGPGIGSVSTCGDI
-715 VPGGNKTGGKLTIS
+715 VIS
-729 GGTVRAEGNGGGDGQ
+729 GGTVTATGNNSYGAYGSAGIGTCSGGG
-744 GPGIGRRTD
+744 T
-753 ACGDII
+753 CG
-759 ISGGDVTV
+759 
-767 SSTGNGFPGGAAA
+767 
-780 IGTGTDA
+780 
-787 VDIGCNIT
+787 NIT
-795 ITSGITR
+795 ITNGITR
-802 LVVTKGVN
+802 LVVTKASN
-810 AQAPIGKGNAS
+810 AQAPIGNGNPS
-821 SSVGTITIDGVVNP
+821 GTVGTITIDGVVNP

-859 VSNTPASLA
+859 ASNTPASLA
-868 NLKDMVNADKDVSG
+868 HLKDLVNAGKDASA
-882 YIGRYVYSDG
+882 YLGRYVYADG

-1004 IHHNDAND
+1004 IHHNDAMD

-1035 SWARSDYQ
+1035 GWARSDNQ

>member
-19 LIRGGRVMKKFFYFA
+19 LIRGGRIMKKLFYFA

-50 IKTPEENES
+50 LKTPEENES

-148 NGAPTLPA
+148 NGTPTLPA

-237 ITLDCGTGV
+237 ITLDCGAGV

-260 AGSYTGLSITVTATT
+260 AGTYSGLSITITATS
-275 GAYQTF
+275 GATQTF
-281 TLKADKTIVVER
+281 TLKAERTIVVER
-293 SQITDI
+293 SQITNI

-305 ILYDLPAY
+305 I
-313 YSPAEYLAS
+313 
-322 TGTQYIDTGVPCDWQ
+322 
-337 DFVDIDFMYTGREP
+337 
-351 GNVHPSEGGSVFG
+351 HSE
-364 AHGWSKANGIYEK
+364 
-377 CIYWRGFGKIA
+377 
-388 YNFALD
+388 
-394 TQYNVKTVDGTHSS
+394 
-408 INGVTYQIDVT
+408 
-419 GSVDVAPCNFALFAN
+419 
-434 YSDYNN
+434 
-440 QGWTYFSIARIYFCK
+440 
-455 IYDRNHMWLRYFVP
+455 
-469 CVRTSDGKPGMFDR
+469 
-483 VTGAFYVNNG
+483 
-493 TGEFNTNLTPTV
+493 
-505 TSYDLT
+505 YDLT
-511 AGDVTVPAGETAT
+511 ADNVTVPAGAVAT
-524 VTGSNANSV
+524 VSGSSDAHT
-533 LTIGTGATVT
+533 LTIEAGATVT
-543 LEDATLKQIVTEGDA
+543 LEDATCKQIITHGDA
-558 TLILSG
+558 TLILNG
-564 TNTQTTEFTG
+564 ANVVAPITTDRFN
-574 AAIQIAD
+574 AIIPAD
-581 NATLTIDGTGSLNVD
+581 NSTLTIGGTGSLD
-596 RKWSRDYGCIFGP
+596 CSRWSSGTMNYCIN
-609 NSNLVVNGGTM
+609 NSTVNLVIDGG
-620 VLYSNKGAGNR
+620 VLTFNSSRYRSPS
-631 VCMAVYLNNYTQN
+631 AVVVNNYTQT
-644 GGSVEAYGRYTNN
+644 GGTVSISVSSNNSDGDRYPEGLYAYGN
-657 DANSYVNGMEISN
+657 IS
-670 DVLITGGSL
+670 ISGGSL
-679 RTEGATALWVGNNI
+679 TANGSVAVFAKGDMTICGGTVNATGDYRHYYGSSGLTALGTLT
-693 SISGGTVTAIGTGA
+693 ISGGTVTA
-707 QYSGSTGI
+707 SGSGGAVTGPGIGSVSTCGDI
-715 VPGGNKTGGKLTIS
+715 VIS
-729 GGTVRAEGNGGGDGQ
+729 GGTVTA
-744 GPGIGRRTD
+744 
-753 ACGDII
+753 
-759 ISGGDVTV
+759 
-767 SSTGNGFPGGAAA
+767 TGYNSYGAYGSAG
-780 IGTGTDA
+780 IGTGSGGGTC
-787 VDIGCNIT
+787 GNIT
-795 ITSGITR
+795 ITNGITR
-802 LVVTKGVN
+802 LVVTKASN
-810 AQAPIGKGNAS
+810 AQAPIGNGNPS
-821 SSVGTITIDGVVNP
+821 GTVGTITIDGVENP

-859 VSNTPASLA
+859 ASNTPASLA
-868 NLKDMVNADKDVSG
+868 NLKDLVNASKDASA
-882 YIGRYVYSDG
+882 YLGRYVYADG

-1004 IHHNDAND
+1004 IHHNDAMD

-1035 SWARSDYQ
+1035 SWARSDNQ

>member
-1 MAIPNLSATAETF
+1 
-14 MATVI
+14 
-19 LIRGGRVMKKFFYFA
+19 MKKLFYFA

-41 TSCQQVEKD
+41 TSCQQVEKEAD
-50 IKTPEENES
+50 IK
-59 QDKKETPGLVFTATT
+59 TPGLVFTATT
-74 ESSATKTALEENSGN
+74 ESSATKTALEEDSGN

-102 IDAAATPNV
+102 VDAAATPNV
-111 GVYSTSSNTTSADFT
+111 GVYSTSSNTTTSADFT
-126 FASGAEA
+126 FDSGKKA

-237 ITLDCGTGV
+237 VTLNCGAGV

-260 AGSYTGLSITVTATT
+260 EGSYTGLAITVTTT
-275 GAYQTF
+275 GGAYQTF
-281 TLKADKTIVVER
+281 TLKAERSIVVER
-293 SQITDI
+293 SRITSI
-299 NLTANN
+299 SLTANN
-305 ILYDLPAY
+305 I
-313 YSPAEYLAS
+313 
-322 TGTQYIDTGVPCDWQ
+322 
-337 DFVDIDFMYTGREP
+337 
-351 GNVHPSEGGSVFG
+351 HSE
-364 AHGWSKANGIYEK
+364 
-377 CIYWRGFGKIA
+377 
-388 YNFALD
+388 
-394 TQYNVKTVDGTHSS
+394 
-408 INGVTYQIDVT
+408 
-419 GSVDVAPCNFALFAN
+419 
-434 YSDYNN
+434 
-440 QGWTYFSIARIYFCK
+440 
-455 IYDRNHMWLRYFVP
+455 
-469 CVRTSDGKPGMFDR
+469 
-483 VTGAFYVNNG
+483 
-493 TGEFNTNLTPTV
+493 
-505 TSYDLT
+505 YDLT
-511 AGDVTVPAGETAT
+511 ADNVTVPAGAMAT
-524 VTGSNANSV
+524 VSGSSDAHT
-533 LTIGTGATVT
+533 LTIEAGATVT
-543 LEDATLKQIVTEGDA
+543 LEDATCKQIITHGDA
-558 TLILSG
+558 TLILNG
-564 TNTQTTEFTG
+564 ANVVAPITTDRFN
-574 AAIQIAD
+574 AIIPAD
-581 NATLTIDGTGSLNVD
+581 NSTLTIGGTGSLD
-596 RKWSRDYGCIFGP
+596 CSRWSSGTMNYCIN
-609 NSNLVVNGGTM
+609 NSTVNLVIDGG
-620 VLYSNKGAGNR
+620 VLTFNSSRYRSPS
-631 VCMAVYLNNYTQN
+631 AVVVNNYTQT
-644 GGSVEAYGRYTNN
+644 GGTVSISVSSNNSDGDRYPEGLYAYGN
-657 DANSYVNGMEISN
+657 IS
-670 DVLITGGSL
+670 ISGGSL
-679 RTEGATALWVGNNI
+679 TANGSVAVFAKGDMTICGGTVNATGDYRHYYGSSGLTALGTLT
-693 SISGGTVTAIGTGA
+693 ISGGTVTA
-707 QYSGSTGI
+707 SGSGGAVTGPGIGSVSTCGDI
-715 VPGGNKTGGKLTIS
+715 VIS
-729 GGTVRAEGNGGGDGQ
+729 GGTVTATGNNSYGAYGSAGIGTCSGGG
-744 GPGIGRRTD
+744 T
-753 ACGDII
+753 CG
-759 ISGGDVTV
+759 
-767 SSTGNGFPGGAAA
+767 
-780 IGTGTDA
+780 
-787 VDIGCNIT
+787 NIT
-795 ITSGITR
+795 ITNGITR
-802 LVVTKGVN
+802 LVVTKASN
-810 AQAPIGKGNAS
+810 AQAPIGNGNPS
-821 SSVGTITIDGVVNP
+821 GTVGTITIDGVVNP

-859 VSNTPASLA
+859 ASNTPASLA
-868 NLKDMVNADKDVSG
+868 HLKDLVNAGKDASA
-882 YIGRYVYSDG
+882 YLGRYVYADG

-1004 IHHNDAND
+1004 IHHNDAMD

-1035 SWARSDYQ
+1035 GWARSDNQ

>member
-1 MAIPNLSATAETF
+1 

-19 LIRGGRVMKKFFYFA
+19 LIRGGRVMKKLFYFA
-34 AFAACVL
+34 AFAACL
-41 TSCQQVEKD
+41 LISCQQVLDIQEKEED

-59 QDKKETPGLVFTATT
+59 QGKKETPGLVFTATT
-74 ESSATKTALEENSGN
+74 ESSATKTALEEDGGN

-102 IDAAATPNV
+102 VDAAATPKV
-111 GVYSTSSNTTSADFT
+111 GVYSTSSNTTSAHFT

-194 GMADIS
+194 GMAGIS
-200 VASIALS
+200 VASIVLS

-237 ITLDCGTGV
+237 VTLNCGAGV

-260 AGSYTGLSITVTATT
+260 AGTYSGLSITVTATS
-275 GAYQTF
+275 GATQTF
-281 TLKADKTIVVER
+281 TLKAERTIEVVR
-293 SQITDI
+293 SQITNI

-305 ILYDLPAY
+305 I
-313 YSPAEYLAS
+313 
-322 TGTQYIDTGVPCDWQ
+322 
-337 DFVDIDFMYTGREP
+337 
-351 GNVHPSEGGSVFG
+351 HSE
-364 AHGWSKANGIYEK
+364 
-377 CIYWRGFGKIA
+377 
-388 YNFALD
+388 
-394 TQYNVKTVDGTHSS
+394 
-408 INGVTYQIDVT
+408 
-419 GSVDVAPCNFALFAN
+419 
-434 YSDYNN
+434 
-440 QGWTYFSIARIYFCK
+440 
-455 IYDRNHMWLRYFVP
+455 
-469 CVRTSDGKPGMFDR
+469 
-483 VTGAFYVNNG
+483 
-493 TGEFNTNLTPTV
+493 
-505 TSYDLT
+505 YDLT
-511 AGDVTVPAGETAT
+511 AGNVTVPAGALAT
-524 VTGSNANSV
+524 VTGINADAV
-533 LTIGTGATVT
+533 LTIGAGATVT
-543 LEDATLKQIVTEGDA
+543 LQDATLKQIVTEGDA

-564 TNTQTTEFTG
+564 TNTENTEFAG
-574 AAIQIAD
+574 AAIHIAD
-581 NATLTIDGTGSLNVD
+581 NATLTIDGTGSLSVN
-596 RKWSRDYGCIFGP
+596 RRWSSDYGCIFGP

-620 VLYSNKGAGNR
+620 VLDSNRGKGNR
-631 VCMAVYLNNYTQN
+631 VCVAIDLKNYSQS
-644 GGSVEAYGRYTNN
+644 GGSVEAYGEFTNT
-657 DANSYVNGMEISN
+657 DANSYANGMQISN

-693 SISGGTVTAIGTGA
+693 SISGGTVNAIGTGA

-787 VDIGCNIT
+787 VAVGCNIT

-849 NGGNTWTLTP
+849 NGGNTWTFTP
-859 VSNTPASLA
+859 ASNTPASLA
-868 NLKDMVNADKDVSG
+868 NLKDLVNASKDASA
-882 YIGRYVYSDG
+882 YLGRYVYADG

-1004 IHHNDAND
+1004 IHHNDAMD

-1035 SWARSDYQ
+1035 SWARSDNQ

>member
-1 MAIPNLSATAETF
+1 MAIPNLSATAERF

-19 LIRGGRVMKKFFYFA
+19 LIRGGRVMKKLFYFA
-34 AFAACVL
+34 AFVACIL
-41 TSCQQVEKD
+41 TSCQQVLDIQEKEED

-74 ESSATKTALEENSGN
+74 ESSATKTALEENGGN

-126 FASGAEA
+126 FASGAES

-162 GNIAGS
+162 SNIAGS

-237 ITLDCGTGV
+237 VTLDCGAGV
-246 AINGTPKPFYFAVP
+246 AINGTAKPFYFAVP
-260 AGSYTGLSITVTATT
+260 AGTYSGLSITVTATS
-275 GAYQTF
+275 GATQTF
-281 TLKADKTIVVER
+281 TLKAERTIEVVR
-293 SQITDI
+293 SQITNI

-305 ILYDLPAY
+305 I
-313 YSPAEYLAS
+313 
-322 TGTQYIDTGVPCDWQ
+322 
-337 DFVDIDFMYTGREP
+337 
-351 GNVHPSEGGSVFG
+351 HSE
-364 AHGWSKANGIYEK
+364 
-377 CIYWRGFGKIA
+377 
-388 YNFALD
+388 
-394 TQYNVKTVDGTHSS
+394 
-408 INGVTYQIDVT
+408 
-419 GSVDVAPCNFALFAN
+419 
-434 YSDYNN
+434 
-440 QGWTYFSIARIYFCK
+440 
-455 IYDRNHMWLRYFVP
+455 
-469 CVRTSDGKPGMFDR
+469 
-483 VTGAFYVNNG
+483 
-493 TGEFNTNLTPTV
+493 
-505 TSYDLT
+505 YDLT
-511 AGDVTVPAGETAT
+511 AGNVTVPAGALAT
-524 VTGSNANSV
+524 VTGINADAV
-533 LTIGTGATVT
+533 LTIGAGATVT
-543 LEDATLKQIVTEGDA
+543 LQDATLKQIVTEGDA

-564 TNTQTTEFTG
+564 TNTENTEFAG
-574 AAIQIAD
+574 AAIHIAD
-581 NATLTIDGTGSLNVD
+581 NATLTIDGTGSLSVN
-596 RKWSRDYGCIFGP
+596 RGWSSDYGCIFGP

-620 VLYSNKGAGNR
+620 VLDSNRGKGNR
-631 VCMAVYLNNYTQN
+631 VCVAIDLKNYSQS
-644 GGSVEAYGRYTNN
+644 GGSVEAYGEFTNT
-657 DANSYVNGMEISN
+657 DANSYANGMQISN
-670 DVLITGGSL
+670 DVVITGGIL
-679 RTEGATALWVGNNI
+679 TAEGATALWVGNNI
-693 SISGGTVTAIGTGA
+693 SISGGTVNALGTDR

-780 IGTGTDA
+780 IGTGSDA
-787 VDIGCNIT
+787 VDVGCNIT

-802 LVVTKGVN
+802 LVVTKGVS

-835 TAESFFENLNLEVS
+835 TAESFFENLNLAVS
-849 NGGNTWTLTP
+849 NEGNTWTLTP
-859 VSNTPASLA
+859 RTIVNLASVTSEYTAQDGEVLTGTLGSIVQINVA
-868 NLKDMVNADKDVSG
+868 AGASIVLKDATINGVGHDTYYAWSG
-882 YIGRYVYSDG
+882 LNCLGDATITLKGTNRVIGFNNKFPGINVPYDYNLIIRGDG
-892 SIGTDETDAIG
+892 SLHAGTNGWGAGIGGGQNISCGNIRIEGGDITAVGGEHSPGIGGGWTGSAGKCGNIVITGGTIHATGYDGAAGIGAGSNSRCGDITISGGDITAIG
-903 LVAYMNKTATQ
+903 GTYAAGIGSSAGNSPTIGACGNISITGGTIHATGGNASA
-914 LTGINEACRILVLG
+914 GIGGGYYCGTI
-928 ISDISSGTDVGAAWD
+928 DITDGVTEIIATKGAGAPNSIGAGQNAICGTVTIAAGA
-943 LCNAKG
+943 
-949 YAIAGVDWSNWRIPT
+949 
-964 TGQWNV
+964 NV
-970 ICQSDG
+970 TQ
-976 LGQGSFAN
+976 N
-984 LSGDDSKAKLN
+984 
-995 RALTYWTSS
+995 
-1004 IHHNDAND
+1004 
-1012 YGWPWTINYSDP
+1012 
-1024 GNDAN
+1024 
-1029 LAYVNW
+1029 
-1035 SWARSDYQ
+1035 
-1043 RAARAVFGF
+1043 

>member
-19 LIRGGRVMKKFFYFA
+19 LIRGGRVMKKLFYFA

-59 QDKKETPGLVFTATT
+59 QGKKETPGLVFTATT

-293 SQITDI
+293 SQITGI

-434 YSDYNN
+434 YSDYNS
-440 QGWTYFSIARIYFCK
+440 QGWTYFSVARIYSCK
-455 IYDRNHMWLRYFVP
+455 LYDSNHMWLRYFVP
-469 CVRTSDGKPGMFDR
+469 CVRTADGKPGMFDR
-483 VTGAFYVNNG
+483 VTGAFYTNSG
-493 TGEFNTNLTPTV
+493 TGEFGANLIPTI
-505 TSYDLT
+505 YDLT
-511 AGDVTVPAGETAT
+511 GGNVTVPEATTAK
-524 VTGSNANSV
+524 VTGTNADAV
-533 LTIGTGATVT
+533 LTIGAGATVT

-564 TNTQTTEFTG
+564 TNTQNTEFTG

-581 NATLTIDGTGSLNVD
+581 NATLTIDGTGSLNVN
-596 RKWSRDYGCIFGP
+596 RGWSRDYGCIFGP
-609 NSNLVVNGGTM
+609 NADLVVNGGTM
-620 VLYSNKGAGNR
+620 VLHSNKGAGNN
-631 VCMAVYLNNYTQN
+631 VCIAIYLKNYTQN
-644 GGSVEAYGRYTNN
+644 GGSVEAYGEFTNN
-657 DANSYVNGMEISN
+657 DANSYANGMEISN
-670 DVLITGGSL
+670 DVLITGGIL
-679 RTEGATALWVGNNI
+679 RTEGRTGLYAGNNI
-693 SISGGTVTAIGTGA
+693 SISGGTVTAIGTYR

-715 VPGGNKTGGKLTIS
+715 VPGANNTGGKITIS
-729 GGTVRAEGNGGGDGQ
+729 GGTVVASGNGGGGGQ
-744 GPGIGRRTD
+744 GPGIGRRTA

-759 ISGGDVTV
+759 ICGGDVTV
-767 SSTGNGFPGGAAA
+767 SSTGTGFPGGAAA

-787 VDIGCNIT
+787 IDVGCNIT

-802 LVVTKGVN
+802 LVVTKGEN

-835 TAESFFENLNLEVS
+835 TAESIFEHLNLEVS

-859 VSNTPASLA
+859 ASNTPPTSLA
-868 NLKDMVNADKDVSG
+868 DLKDMVNAGRNLNG
-882 YIGRYVYSDG
+882 YLGRYVYADG
-892 SIGTDETDAIG
+892 SIGTDATGAIG
-903 LVAYMNKTATQ
+903 LVAYIAT
-914 LTGINEACRILVLG
+914 TGEEVTIINEGCRILV
-928 ISDISSGTDVGAAWD
+928 
-943 LCNAKG
+943 
-949 YAIAGVDWSNWRIPT
+949 IAPEDRDATRYDYING
-964 TGQWNV
+964 
-970 ICQSDG
+970 G
-976 LGQGSFAN
+976 LGLGLALSSVSYSDWKVPTKTQWEAIYGSNGLGNGSFSN
-984 LSGDDSKAKLN
+984 LCGDSSLAKLYSDRRYWSSTVHSHYEAGMTWYDRIWAVTN
-995 RALTYWTSS
+995 GEWTYLRDDT
-1004 IHHNDAND
+1004 
-1012 YGWPWTINYSDP
+1012 NYS
-1024 GNDAN
+1024 
-1029 LAYVNW
+1029 YV
-1035 SWARSDYQ
+1035 
-1043 RAARAVFGF
+1043 RAVFGF

>member
-19 LIRGGRVMKKFFYFA
+19 LIRGGRVMKKLFYFA
-34 AFAACVL
+34 AFAACLL
-41 TSCQQVEKD
+41 TSCQQVEIEED

-148 NGAPTLPA
+148 NGTPTLPA

-219 ESLSSETPV
+219 GSLSSETPV

-237 ITLDCGTGV
+237 ITLNCGAGV

-281 TLKADKTIVVER
+281 TLKAERSIVVER
-293 SQITDI
+293 SRITSI
-299 NLTANN
+299 SLTANN
-305 ILYDLPAY
+305 I
-313 YSPAEYLAS
+313 
-322 TGTQYIDTGVPCDWQ
+322 
-337 DFVDIDFMYTGREP
+337 
-351 GNVHPSEGGSVFG
+351 HSEF
-364 AHGWSKANGIYEK
+364 
-377 CIYWRGFGKIA
+377 
-388 YNFALD
+388 
-394 TQYNVKTVDGTHSS
+394 
-408 INGVTYQIDVT
+408 
-419 GSVDVAPCNFALFAN
+419 
-434 YSDYNN
+434 
-440 QGWTYFSIARIYFCK
+440 
-455 IYDRNHMWLRYFVP
+455 
-469 CVRTSDGKPGMFDR
+469 
-483 VTGAFYVNNG
+483 
-493 TGEFNTNLTPTV
+493 
-505 TSYDLT
+505 DLT
-511 AGDVTVPAGETAT
+511 ASDVTVPAGALAT

-533 LTIGTGATVT
+533 LTIGAGATVT

-564 TNTQTTEFTG
+564 TNTQNTVFTG
-574 AAIQIAD
+574 AAIHIAD
-581 NATLTIDGTGSLNVD
+581 DATLTIDGTGSLNVN
-596 RKWSRDYGCIFGP
+596 RGWSYDYGCIFGP

-620 VLYSNKGAGNR
+620 VLYSNKGAGNK

-644 GGSVEAYGRYTNN
+644 GGSVEAYGQFTNN
-657 DANSYVNGMEISN
+657 DANSYANGMQISN

-693 SISGGTVTAIGTGA
+693 SISGGTVTAIGTDR

-780 IGTGTDA
+780 IGTGSDA
-787 VDIGCNIT
+787 VAVGCNIT

-802 LVVTKGVN
+802 LVVTKGEN

-859 VSNTPASLA
+859 ASNTPASLA
-868 NLKDMVNADKDVSG
+868 HLKDLVNAGKDASA
-882 YIGRYVYSDG
+882 YLGRYVYADG
-892 SIGTDETDAIG
+892 SMGTDATDAIG
-903 LVAYMNKTATQ
+903 LVAYTSKTSDVVTS
-914 LTGINEACRILVLG
+914 IHEECRILVLRNVDIDAQRYG
-928 ISDISSGTDVGAAWD
+928 DDAGWARHSVSTLGQAISAVSWTNWLIPSHPQWD
-943 LCNAKG
+943 
-949 YAIAGVDWSNWRIPT
+949 AIIG
-964 TGQWNV
+964 
-970 ICQSDG
+970 SDG
-976 LGQGSFAN
+976 LGAGDYAALCGDSSLAKLDAERVYWSSTGLYREAGMNWYFIMDVIQNGAWSTRR
-984 LSGDDSKAKLN
+984 DDS
-995 RALTYWTSS
+995 
-1004 IHHNDAND
+1004 
-1012 YGWPWTINYSDP
+1012 NYC
-1024 GNDAN
+1024 
-1029 LAYVNW
+1029 YT
-1035 SWARSDYQ
+1035 
-1043 RAARAVFGF
+1043 RAVFGF

>member
-19 LIRGGRVMKKFFYFA
+19 LIRGGRVMKKLFYFA

-41 TSCQQVEKD
+41 TSCQQVEKED
-50 IKTPEENES
+50 IK
-59 QDKKETPGLVFTATT
+59 TPGLVFTATT
-74 ESSATKTALEENSGN
+74 ESSATKTALEEDSGN

-94 RSGDEITI
+94 RSGDKITI

-140 WYPASIYN
+140 WYPASIFN
-148 NGAPTLPA
+148 NGTPTLPFV
-156 TQEYVE
+156 QEYVE

-281 TLKADKTIVVER
+281 TLKAERSIVVER
-293 SQITDI
+293 SRITSI
-299 NLTANN
+299 SLTANN
-305 ILYDLPAY
+305 I
-313 YSPAEYLAS
+313 
-322 TGTQYIDTGVPCDWQ
+322 
-337 DFVDIDFMYTGREP
+337 
-351 GNVHPSEGGSVFG
+351 HSEF
-364 AHGWSKANGIYEK
+364 
-377 CIYWRGFGKIA
+377 
-388 YNFALD
+388 
-394 TQYNVKTVDGTHSS
+394 
-408 INGVTYQIDVT
+408 
-419 GSVDVAPCNFALFAN
+419 
-434 YSDYNN
+434 
-440 QGWTYFSIARIYFCK
+440 
-455 IYDRNHMWLRYFVP
+455 
-469 CVRTSDGKPGMFDR
+469 
-483 VTGAFYVNNG
+483 
-493 TGEFNTNLTPTV
+493 
-505 TSYDLT
+505 DLT
-511 AGDVTVPAGETAT
+511 AGDVTVPAGALAT
-524 VTGSNANSV
+524 VTGSSEEHT
-533 LTIGTGATVT
+533 LTIGAGATVT
-543 LEDATLKQIVTEGDA
+543 LQDATLKQIVTEGDA

-564 TNTQTTEFTG
+564 TNTQNTEFTG
-574 AAIQIAD
+574 AAIHIAD
-581 NATLTIDGTGSLNVD
+581 DATLTIDGTGSLNVN
-596 RKWSRDYGCIFGP
+596 RGWSYDYGCIFGP

-620 VLYSNKGAGNR
+620 VLYSNKGAGNK

-644 GGSVEAYGRYTNN
+644 GGSVEAYGQFTNN
-657 DANSYVNGMEISN
+657 DANSYANGMQISN

-693 SISGGTVTAIGTGA
+693 SISGGTVTAIGTDR

-780 IGTGTDA
+780 IGTGSDA
-787 VDIGCNIT
+787 VAVGCNIT

-802 LVVTKGVN
+802 LVVTKGEN

-859 VSNTPASLA
+859 KTIVDLASISSEYTAQDGEILTGTLGSIVQINVA
-868 NLKDMVNADKDVSG
+868 AGASIVLKDATINGVGHDTYYAWSG
-882 YIGRYVYSDG
+882 LNCLGDATITLKGTNRVRGFNNKFPGINVPYDCDLIIRGDG
-892 SIGTDETDAIG
+892 SLHASTSGWGAGIGGGQNISCGNIRIEGGDITAVGGEHSAGIGGGWTGSAGKCGNIVITGGTIHATGYDGAAGIGAGSNSRCGDITISGGDITAIG
-903 LVAYMNKTATQ
+903 GSYAAGIGSSAGNSPTIGACGNISITGGTIHATGGDASA
-914 LTGINEACRILVLG
+914 GIGGGYYCGTI
-928 ISDISSGTDVGAAWD
+928 DITDGVTEIIATKGAGAPNSIGAGQNAICGTVTIAAGA
-943 LCNAKG
+943 
-949 YAIAGVDWSNWRIPT
+949 
-964 TGQWNV
+964 NV
-970 ICQSDG
+970 TQ
-976 LGQGSFAN
+976 N
-984 LSGDDSKAKLN
+984 
-995 RALTYWTSS
+995 
-1004 IHHNDAND
+1004 
-1012 YGWPWTINYSDP
+1012 
-1024 GNDAN
+1024 
-1029 LAYVNW
+1029 
-1035 SWARSDYQ
+1035 
-1043 RAARAVFGF
+1043 

>member
-1 MAIPNLSATAETF
+1 
-14 MATVI
+14 
-19 LIRGGRVMKKFFYFA
+19 MKKLFYFA

-41 TSCQQVEKD
+41 TSCQQVLDIQEK
-50 IKTPEENES
+50 EE
-59 QDKKETPGLVFTATT
+59 DVKTPGLVFTATT
-74 ESSATKTALEENSGN
+74 ESSATKTALEEDSGN

-102 IDAAATPNV
+102 VDAAATPNV
-111 GVYSTSSNTTSADFT
+111 GVYSTGSNTTSADFT
-126 FASGAEA
+126 FDSGKKA

-148 NGAPTLPA
+148 NGTPTLPA

-237 ITLDCGTGV
+237 VTLNCGAGV

-260 AGSYTGLSITVTATT
+260 AGTYSGLSITVTATS
-275 GAYQTF
+275 GATQTF
-281 TLKADKTIVVER
+281 TLKTERTIVVER
-293 SQITDI
+293 SQITNI

-305 ILYDLPAY
+305 I
-313 YSPAEYLAS
+313 
-322 TGTQYIDTGVPCDWQ
+322 
-337 DFVDIDFMYTGREP
+337 
-351 GNVHPSEGGSVFG
+351 HSE
-364 AHGWSKANGIYEK
+364 
-377 CIYWRGFGKIA
+377 
-388 YNFALD
+388 
-394 TQYNVKTVDGTHSS
+394 
-408 INGVTYQIDVT
+408 
-419 GSVDVAPCNFALFAN
+419 
-434 YSDYNN
+434 
-440 QGWTYFSIARIYFCK
+440 
-455 IYDRNHMWLRYFVP
+455 
-469 CVRTSDGKPGMFDR
+469 
-483 VTGAFYVNNG
+483 
-493 TGEFNTNLTPTV
+493 
-505 TSYDLT
+505 YDLT
-511 AGDVTVPAGETAT
+511 ADNVTVPAGALAT
-524 VTGSNANSV
+524 VTGSSDEHT
-533 LTIGTGATVT
+533 LTIEAGATVT
-543 LEDATLKQIVTEGDA
+543 LEDATCKQIITHGDA
-558 TLILSG
+558 TLILNG
-564 TNTQTTEFTG
+564 ANVVAPITTDRFN
-574 AAIQIAD
+574 AIIPAD
-581 NATLTIDGTGSLNVD
+581 NSTLTIGGTGSLD
-596 RKWSRDYGCIFGP
+596 CSRWSSGTMNYCIN
-609 NSNLVVNGGTM
+609 NSTVNLVIDGGVLTFNSSRYKSPSAVVVND
-620 VLYSNKGAGNR
+620 
-631 VCMAVYLNNYTQN
+631 YTQN
-644 GGSVEAYGRYTNN
+644 SGTVSISVSSNNNDGDRYPEGLYAYGNISISGGSLTANGSVAVFAKGDMTISGGTVSATGDYRHYYGSSGLTALGTLTISGGSVTASGSGG
-657 DANSYVNGMEISN
+657 AV
-670 DVLITGGSL
+670 TGPGIGSVS
-679 RTEGATALWVGNNI
+679 TCGDIV
-693 SISGGTVTAIGTGA
+693 ISGGTVTATGSNSYGANGSAGIGTG
-707 QYSGSTGI
+707 
-715 VPGGNKTGGKLTIS
+715 S
-729 GGTVRAEGNGGGDGQ
+729 GGGT
-744 GPGIGRRTD
+744 
-753 ACGDII
+753 CGH
-759 ISGGDVTV
+759 
-767 SSTGNGFPGGAAA
+767 
-780 IGTGTDA
+780 
-787 VDIGCNIT
+787 IT

-802 LVVTKGVN
+802 LVVTKASS
-810 AQAPIGKGNAS
+810 AQAPIGNGKPDGT
-821 SSVGTITIDGVVNP
+821 VGTITIDGVVNP

-859 VSNTPASLA
+859 ASNTPASLA
-868 NLKDMVNADKDVSG
+868 HLKDLVNAGKDASA
-882 YIGRYVYSDG
+882 YLGRYVYADG

-949 YAIAGVDWSNWRIPT
+949 YAIAGADWSNWRIPT